1 MFICTF
7 VIICIHSYAS
17 VTQMAGKSQP
27 ISTFAIRFNPASVV
41 DDDDDELYD
50 IGTTQRP
57 RKEAL
62 QFERRSAS
70 PPPSSDVPVNPVE
83 ASDAGVATAGAEQ
96 MPALHPN
103 TLWKS
108 PMHAAR
114 SAPASEATSPVS
126 PLRTNTP
133 SESDKSVLNRDIR
146 APGGSKDDSQRSIFS
161 ELRERIV
168 NQSRE
173 MLPKRLNKT
182 GSADTSKI
190 ILTQTDDDKSVV
202 EKETKRVRG
211 HSRPGSDGGEA
222 IAKEILKAGST
233 ECISGDWEKPKDND
247 EVSVKKSLSAGQIAL
262 KQESSTDPELQGSN
276 DVNTN
281 CSPYPDNIVSMSELL
296 SMNGR
301 ESPDTVATE
310 VSSDALPQPESVVE
324 DEKRRSLS
332 YFSRRIR
339 RVKTALRIPAFLKT
353 QNVLALFIL
362 FLSLLILPLPPFLS
376 GFLAGSF
383 VMALLATVVYN
394 GFLAPARAKEVP
406 LLRDLKLLPPLQVP
420 EMKESKNTEGLFKV
434 GVIWKV
440 TLVLTLPSY

>member
-1 MFICTF
+1 MCVNICF
-7 VIICIHSYAS
+7 HRYAS
-17 VTQMAGKSQP
+17 VGQMAGKSQP

-50 IGTTQRP
+50 IGTTKGP

-70 PPPSSDVPVNPVE
+70 PQPSSDVPANPVE
-83 ASDAGVATAGAEQ
+83 GSDTGVASACARAQ
-96 MPALHPN
+96 QLPALHPS

-133 SESDKSVLNRDIR
+133 SENDKSVLNRDVR
-146 APGGSKDDSQRSIFS
+146 VPGGSKDDSQRSIFS

-168 NQSRE
+168 NQSRD

-182 GSADTSKI
+182 GSADTAKI
-190 ILTQTDDDKSVV
+190 VMTQADDDKSVA
-202 EKETKRVRG
+202 ERETKDIRG
-211 HSRPGSDGGEA
+211 HSRPGSNGGEA

-233 ECISGDWEKPKDND
+233 ECVSGDWEKPKDND

-262 KQESSTDPELQGSN
+262 KQDSNTDPELEGSS

-281 CSPYPDNIVSMSELL
+281 CSPFPDNVVSMSELL
-296 SMNGR
+296 SSNGR
-301 ESPDTVATE
+301 ESPEPLATE
-310 VSSDALPQPESVVE
+310 IASDASAPPQFIVG

-353 QNVLALFIL
+353 QNVLALLIL

-406 LLRDLKLLPPLQVP
+406 PLRDLKLLPPLQVP
-420 EMKESKNTEGLFKV
+420 EMKESRNTEGLFKV
-434 GVIWKV
+434 GVNWKI
-440 TLVLTLPSY
+440 TLVLVI